1 MGKQTQSKEK
11 KNIWQTQQMV
21 ANPQILKKKKKKGKA
36 KTQYTRPP
44 IHQVKQKLKLE
55 TKKPN
60 LKRRER
66 KKKKLISHQRPI
78 DGTFASN
85 LSNRAHQSS
94 PVGFEIGHRS

>member
-1 MGKQTQSKEK
+1 
-11 KNIWQTQQMV
+11 MV
-21 ANPQILKKKKKKGKA
+21 ANPQILKKKKKKT

-55 TKKPN
+55 TEKPN
-60 LKRRER
+60 Q
-66 KKKKLISHQRPI
+66 KKKKKKNLISHQRPT

-94 PVGFEIGHRS
+94 PVGLEIGHRS